1 MSERACEVAVA
12 DAQTK
17 RERETV
23 VHACG
28 KSENG
33 WMDPN
38 GGSNVES
45 DSI

>member
-23 VHACG
+23 HACG

-33 WMDPN
+33 WMDPD

-45 DSI
+45 DST